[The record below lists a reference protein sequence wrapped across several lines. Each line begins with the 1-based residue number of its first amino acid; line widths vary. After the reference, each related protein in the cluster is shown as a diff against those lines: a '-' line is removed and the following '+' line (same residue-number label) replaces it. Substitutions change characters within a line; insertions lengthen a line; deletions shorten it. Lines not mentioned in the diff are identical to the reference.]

1 VKKMAGTPIDQVVH
15 EQREDFELTLQDAM
29 ADGVLTNAE
38 KADIAVGW
46 AELTAVI
53 NEVCGTISV
62 TRSYLAAG
70 ISSAW
75 CERKAREHTRDMAGT
90 IPVVNR

>member
-1 VKKMAGTPIDQVVH
+1 MAGTPIDQVVH
-15 EQREDFELTLQDAM
+15 EQREDFELTLRGAI
-29 ADGVLTNAE
+29 ADGVVTNSEIA
-38 KADIAVGW
+38 AIAVGW
-46 AELTAVI
+46 AELTTVI

-90 IPVVNR
+90 IPVINR

>member
-1 VKKMAGTPIDQVVH
+1 MAGTPIDQVVH
-15 EQREDFELTLQDAM
+15 EQREDFELTLRGAI
-29 ADGVLTNAE
+29 ADGVVTNSEIA
-38 KADIAVGW
+38 AIAVGW
-46 AELTAVI
+46 AELTTVI

-75 CERKAREHTRDMAGT
+75 CERKAREHARDMEGT
-90 IPVVNR
+90 IPVLNR